1 MITATKDMIRR
12 DVDALPENYKTK
24 DVDALISRYVREKYD
39 VSCLRDFVL
48 SEQDL
53 HRIYYYV
60 SLKQIRYVNARAE
73 FIDRNLLFS
82 DWWHT
87 DQLIKFVSALD
98 FKTAMR
104 YAKRYVKSRDLFVR
118 RWGYVMWIS
127 KLCRDQQHVDD
138 ILALMKNDDE
148 YYVQMGQAWLIAELA
163 IFFPERVL
171 EWMENENELYYN
183 INGKAIQKICDSFRI
198 SSENKEK
205 FKALRQKLRERG

>member
-39 VSCLRDFVL
+39 VSCLREFVL

-60 SLKQIRYVNARAE
+60 SLKQIRDVNARAE

-127 KLCRDQQHVDD
+127 KLCRDAQHVDD

-171 EWMENENELYYN
+171 EWMENENGLYYN
-183 INGKAIQKICDSFRI
+183 INGKVIQKICDSFRI

-205 FKALRQKLRERG
+205 FKALRQRLRERG

>member
-24 DVDALISRYVREKYD
+24 DVDALIARYVREKYD
-39 VSCLRDFVL
+39 VSCLREFVL

-60 SLKQIRYVNARAE
+60 SLKQIRDVNARAE

-171 EWMENENELYYN
+171 EWMENENELFYN

-205 FKALRQKLRERG
+205 FKALRQRLRERG